1 MPESLMISCQNYV
14 MLTNKM
20 HTFQINSLLH
30 VFYMFRTSYVHHQEE
45 NIVKVNKSLHKYVY
59 RFFLY
64 LNLDCLK
71 GQRYGRAESVS

>member
-1 MPESLMISCQNYV
+1 MISCQNYV

-59 RFFLY
+59 RFFFV
-64 LNLDCLK
+64 LK
-71 GQRYGRAESVS
+71 SGLSEGSEIW